1 MKIHIAWI
9 LMTLAFPMNVFGA
22 DFSDLSWGMSQ
33 QEVVNF
39 LGQPDGES
47 ENRVVSGT
55 LTQTLSYNDNDNIT
69 YELLFLENLL
79 TNASYTISTDQK
91 IPANKVDSKYT
102 EVIKS
107 LDEIYEAP
115 VSTEKI
121 DNSTKKII
129 YEGNN
134 TKVMIIYFNIPI
146 KGDYVNRTVYLKV
159 NYSNNDIVLK
169 AKVNNRRVDRERAV
183 KRR

>member
-1 MKIHIAWI
+1 MNI
-9 LMTLAFPMNVFGA
+9 LVASLIINLALTVSILGA
-22 DFSDLSWGMSQ
+22 DFNDLNWGMNQ
-33 QEVVNF
+33 QEVINK
-39 LGQPDGES
+39 LGQPYHET
-47 ENRVVSGT
+47 ENKIIFGT
-55 LTQTLSYNDNDNIT
+55 LTQTLSYKDDDNTT

-79 TNASYTISTDQK
+79 TNASFTISTDQK
-91 IPANKVDSKYT
+91 IPANVVSEKYT

-115 VSTEKI
+115 VSAEKI

-146 KGDYVNRTVYLKV
+146 KGEYVNRTAYLKV
-159 NYSNNDIVLK
+159 NYKNNDIVLK
-169 AKVNNRRVDRERAV
+169 AKVNNRRVDRERSV
-183 KRR
+183 KQR